1 MKEITMITTAQIT
14 DVVKVADDFDIATC
28 KDYALNNGGDV
39 IKDMLRS
46 DGVVL
51 TDVQLF
57 VRDIEPKE

>member
-14 DVVKVADDFDIATC
+14 DVVKVADDFDIAKC
-28 KDYALNNGGDV
+28 KEHTVKTGGGV
-39 IKDMLRS
+39 IKELLGS
-46 DGVVL
+46 DGVVV